1 MRTHKV
7 LLVDDEQAVRKM
19 LAALLEKDGFSVVTA
34 SSAATATAILD
45 GAQIDVVV
53 TDLRMES
60 PLEGFEVVR
69 AARRMVPRPA
79 IVVLTAFPVPTS
91 DWTQVG
97 ADALIVKGMNT
108 LSLVKELKA
117 LLAKRPST

>member
-19 LAALLEKDGFSVVTA
+19 LAALLERDGFSVVTA

-60 PLEGFEVVR
+60 PLAGFEVVR